1 MLTINLERC
10 TGCELCAA
18 SCPYDGITIIETKAH
33 FNENCISCGIC
44 LSACPFNAITSSEA
58 IDKKDLKIGWDGG
71 IWVIAESSQNQLQPV
86 TLELISI
93 ARTLADQLN
102 VPTSVVLMGRD
113 TQHALAQ
120 LKSSPADH
128 IFLLEDAR
136 IRDGSI
142 LQQSAVLAPVI
153 TEYRPEIILIG
164 ATPDGRSLAPRLA
177 ARLQTGLTAD
187 CTELTI
193 DSDRRLLIQTRPA
206 FGGNLMAE
214 IVCPYHRPQMATVRP
229 GVFSIEDFAVIK
241 EPEVHTL
248 KRQIPEI
255 PALELLEQRYTSND
269 DIDLTASQ
277 VIIGVGRGIGSV
289 ENLQLVERLAELI
302 HAQIACTRPL
312 VEAGWLD
319 YKHQVGQTGCTV
331 SPQLYLACGISGAV
345 QHLAGISSAETVIAI
360 NNDPSAPIFNRAD
373 YSLIGDV
380 TEILQEL
387 IAQYAL

>member
-1 MLTINLERC
+1 MLMINLERC

-18 SCPYDGITIIETKAH
+18 SCPYDGITIIEAKAH

-58 IDKKDLKIGWDGG
+58 IDKNDLKTGWDGG
-71 IWVIAESSQNQLQPV
+71 IWVVAESSQSQLQPV

-102 VPTSVVLMGRD
+102 VTTSVVLMGRD
-113 TQHALAQ
+113 TQHALKQ

-136 IRDGSI
+136 IQDGNI
-142 LQQSAVLAPVI
+142 LQQSTVLAPVI

-229 GVFSIEDFAVIK
+229 GVFSIEDFVAIQ
-241 EPEVHTL
+241 EPEVHPL

-289 ENLQLVERLAELI
+289 ENLQLVEQLAELI

-373 YSLIGDV
+373 YRLIGDV

-387 IAQYAL
+387 IAQYAI